1 MADRVFIFDT
11 TLRDGE
17 QSPGFSMWPEEKLEM
32 ARQLARLGVDV
43 IEAGFPISSPGEFE
57 GVRRIAAGVRGP
69 IICGLARANPKDVEA
84 AAEAVRPAERA
95 RVHTF
100 IATSPIHMARKL
112 RMSPD
117 EVLQT
122 AQQAVSYARRLVP
135 EVEFSA
141 EDATRSDIDFL
152 CRVFEAAIQAGAT
165 IINIPDTVGY
175 AVPEEFGALVRSLL
189 ERVSGMDRVT
199 VSVHCHN
206 DLGLATANTLAGVRA
221 GARQVEGTVNGI
233 GERAGNVA
241 LEEVIMA
248 LGTRRDSIG
257 LTTGVDTTQIYPTS
271 RLLCAFTGI
280 DVQPNKAIVGANAFA
295 HEAGIH
301 QHGVLV
307 DRRTY
312 EIMTP
317 ASIGLPTNRLVLGKH
332 SGRHAFEKVL
342 QDAGIRLGADELEGA
357 FARFKEV
364 CDRKKTVLQEEVI
377 ALVEEQ
383 FALFPRTWELGRF
396 SVTTGTARR
405 PIATVRVTKGETEEE
420 RTASGDG
427 PVNALFDAIASGV
440 GVRPELVDYSVRA
453 AAGGAD
459 AVGEAVVKLRWEG
472 DLSVGRASS
481 TDVLEASARAYL
493 SAVNKILGRQRES
506 HANAVASPKGEAL
519 AATDEIASS
528 LRSSQ

>member
-1 MADRVFIFDT
+1 MSTRVFVFDT

-17 QSPGFSMWPEEKLEM
+17 QSPGFSMWPEEKLQM

-57 GVRRIAAGVRGP
+57 GVRRIAAEVRGP
-69 IICGLARANPKDVEA
+69 VICGLARANPKDVET
-84 AAEAVRPAERA
+84 AAEAVGLAERA

-100 IATSPIHMARKL
+100 IATSPIHMAHKL
-112 RMSPD
+112 RMTPE
-117 EVLQT
+117 EVLES
-122 AQQAVSYARRLVP
+122 ARKAVAFARSLVP

-141 EDATRSDIDFL
+141 EDATRSEIDFL
-152 CRVFEAAIQAGAT
+152 CRVFEAAIAAGAT

-175 AVPEEFGALVRSLL
+175 ALPEEFGALVRTLI
-189 ERVSGMDRVT
+189 ERVPGMDRVT

-206 DLGLATANTLAGVRA
+206 DLGLATANSLAGLQA

-248 LGTRRDSIG
+248 LATRRDTASLI
-257 LTTGVDTTQIYPTS
+257 TGIDTTQIYPTS

-280 DVQPNKAIVGANAFA
+280 DVQPNKAVVGANAFA

-332 SGRHAFEKVL
+332 SGRHAFGRVL
-342 QDAGIRLGADELEGA
+342 HDAGIRLGPEELERA

-364 CDRKKTVLQEEVI
+364 CDRKKTVAQDEVI
-377 ALVEEQ
+377 ALVEEE
-383 FALFPRTWELGRF
+383 FATAPRTWELRRF
-396 SVTTGTARR
+396 AVATGSGSKPA
-405 PIATVRVTKGETEEE
+405 ATVVVSRGRAEAE

-427 PVNALFDAIASGV
+427 PVNALFDAIASAV
-440 GVRPELVDYSVRA
+440 GVHPELVDYTVRA

-481 TDVLEASARAYL
+481 TDILEASGRAYL
-493 SAVNKILGRQRES
+493 AAVNKILVGQRP
-506 HANAVASPKGEAL
+506 AAL
-519 AATDEIASS
+519 LAQEGGS
-528 LRSSQ
+528 

>member
-1 MADRVFIFDT
+1 MAEHVAIFDT

-17 QSPGFSMWPEEKLEM
+17 QSPGFSLWPQEKLEL

-43 IEAGFPISSPGEFE
+43 IEAGFPVSSPGEFE
-57 GVRRIAAGVRGP
+57 GVRQIAAEVRGP
-69 IICGLARANPKDVEA
+69 VICALARAHPQDIEA

-117 EVLQT
+117 QVLEA
-122 AQQAVSYARRLVP
+122 AQAAVALARRLAP

-141 EDATRSDIDFL
+141 EDATRSEVEFL
-152 CRVFEAAIQAGAT
+152 CRVFEAAIRAGAT

-175 AVPEEFGALVRSLL
+175 ALPDEYGALVRTLR
-189 ERVSGMDRVT
+189 ERVPGMDRVT

-206 DLGLATANTLAGVRA
+206 DLGLATANTLAGLRA
-221 GARQVEGTVNGI
+221 GARQVEGTINGI
-233 GERAGNVA
+233 GERAGNAA

-248 LGTRRDSIG
+248 LHTRGELLG
-257 LTTGVDTTQIYPTS
+257 LRTGVDTTQIYPTS
-271 RLLCAFTGI
+271 RLLCALTGVE
-280 DVQPNKAIVGANAFA
+280 VQPNKAIVGANAFA

-301 QHGVLV
+301 QHGVLM

-317 ASIGLPTNRLVLGKH
+317 ASVGLPTNRLVLGKH

-342 QDAGIRLGADELEGA
+342 QDAGIRLSPDELDRA

-364 CDRKKTVLQEEVI
+364 CDRKKTVVPEEVL

-383 FALFPRTWELGRF
+383 FAAVPQTWDLVHF
-396 SVTTGTARR
+396 AVSTGTGLPPR
-405 PIATVRVTKGETEEE
+405 ATVVVARGEGRAEGAAT
-420 RTASGDG
+420 GDG
-427 PVNALFDAIASGV
+427 PVNALCEAIAAAV
-440 GVRPELVDYSVRA
+440 GLRPALVDYTVRA

-459 AVGEAVVKLRWEG
+459 AVGEAVVKVRWETE
-472 DLSVGRASS
+472 LVVGRASS
-481 TDVLEASARAYL
+481 TDILEASARAYL
-493 SAVNKILGRQRES
+493 AALNKIVHRQ
-506 HANAVASPKGEAL
+506 
-519 AATDEIASS
+519 AAGQAPVTPGVRPWA
-528 LRSSQ
+528 

>member
-1 MADRVFIFDT
+1 MPDRVSIFDT

-17 QSPGFSMWPEEKLEM
+17 QSPGFSMWPAEKLEM

-43 IEAGFPISSPGEFE
+43 IEAGFPISSRGEFE
-57 GVRRIAAGVRGP
+57 GVRQIADAVRGP
-69 IICGLARANPKDVEA
+69 VICALARANPKDIDA
-84 AAEAVRPAERA
+84 AAEAVASSPRP

-100 IATSPIHMARKL
+100 IATSPIHMAQKL
-112 RMSPD
+112 RMTAD
-117 EVLQT
+117 DVLE
-122 AQQAVSYARRLVP
+122 AARGAVAYARRLTP

-141 EDATRSDIDFL
+141 EDATRSEVDFL
-152 CRVFEAAIQAGAT
+152 CRVFEAAIAAGAT

-175 AVPEEFGALVRSLL
+175 ALPDEYAALVRTLR
-189 ERVSGMDRVT
+189 ERVPGMARVT

-206 DLGLATANTLAGVRA
+206 DLGLATANTLAGVQA
-221 GARQVEGTVNGI
+221 GARQVEGTINGI

-241 LEEVIMA
+241 LEEVIMT
-248 LGTRRDSIG
+248 LQTRRDSMG
-257 LTTGVDTTQIYPTS
+257 FVTGIDTTQIHATS

-317 ASIGLPTNRLVLGKH
+317 AAIGLPTNRLVLGKH

-342 QDAGIRLGADELEGA
+342 HDAGIRLPAEDLERA
-357 FARFKEV
+357 FARFKDV

-383 FALFPRTWELGRF
+383 FATYPRIWELARF
-396 SVTTGTARR
+396 AVTTGTAR
-405 PIATVRVTKGETEEE
+405 PPVATVVVSRGTVEEE

-427 PVNALFDAIASGV
+427 PVNALFDAIASAV
-440 GVRPELVDYSVRA
+440 GVRSELVDYTVRA
-453 AAGGAD
+453 AAGGVD
-459 AVGEAVVKLRWEG
+459 AVGEAVVKLRWDG

-493 SAVNKILGRQRES
+493 AAVNKILARPPVAVVPAGRAAGAREGG
-506 HANAVASPKGEAL
+506 A
-519 AATDEIASS
+519 
-528 LRSSQ
+528 

>member
-1 MADRVFIFDT
+1 MTSRVFIFDT

-17 QSPGFSMWPEEKLEM
+17 QSPGFSMWPDEKLEM

-57 GVRRIAAGVRGP
+57 GVRRIASQVRGAV
-69 IICGLARANPKDVEA
+69 ICALARANPKDVET
-84 AAEAVRPAERA
+84 AAEAIRPAERS

-112 RMSPD
+112 RMTPD
-117 EVLQT
+117 EVLE
-122 AQQAVSYARRLVP
+122 AARQAVTLARSLAP

-141 EDATRSDIDFL
+141 EDATRSEVDFL
-152 CRVFEAAIQAGAT
+152 CRVFEAAIAAGAT

-175 AVPEEFGALVRSLL
+175 ALPEEYGALVRTLI
-189 ERVSGMDRVT
+189 ERVPGMDRVT

-206 DLGLATANTLAGVRA
+206 DLGLATANTLAGLAA

-248 LGTRRDSIG
+248 LATRREAAG
-257 LTTGVDTTQIYPTS
+257 LTTAIDTTQIYPTS

-280 DVQPNKAIVGANAFA
+280 DVQPNKAVVGANAFA

-342 QDAGIRLGADELEGA
+342 QDAGIHLGPDELKRA

-383 FALFPRTWELGRF
+383 FGTMPRTWELRQF
-396 SVTTGTARR
+396 AVATGSARE
-405 PIATVRVTKGETEEE
+405 PAATVVVARGRAEEE

-427 PVNALFDAIASGV
+427 PVNALFEAIASAV
-440 GVRPELVDYSVRA
+440 GVRPELLDYTVRA

-481 TDVLEASARAYL
+481 TDILEASARAYL
-493 SAVNKILGRQRES
+493 AALNKILVGSRP
-506 HANAVASPKGEAL
+506 AVAL
-519 AATDEIASS
+519 AQEGGT
-528 LRSSQ
+528 

>member
-1 MADRVFIFDT
+1 MDDRVAIFDT

-17 QSPGFSMWPEEKLEM
+17 QSPGFSLWPEEKLEL

-43 IEAGFPISSPGEFE
+43 IEAGFPVSSPGEFE
-57 GVRRIAAGVRGP
+57 GVRRIAAEVRGP
-69 IICGLARANPKDVEA
+69 VICALARAHPQDIEA

-112 RMSPD
+112 RMSP
-117 EVLQT
+117 EQVLE
-122 AQQAVSYARRLVP
+122 AARAAVVLARRLAP

-141 EDATRSDIDFL
+141 EDATRSEVDFL
-152 CRVFEAAIQAGAT
+152 CRVFEAAIGAGAT
-165 IINIPDTVGY
+165 VINIPDTVGY
-175 AVPEEFGALVRSLL
+175 ALPDEYADLVRTLR
-189 ERVSGMDRVT
+189 ERVPGMDRVT

-206 DLGLATANTLAGVRA
+206 DLGLATANTLAGLRA
-221 GARQVEGTVNGI
+221 GARQVEGTINGI
-233 GERAGNVA
+233 GERAGNAA

-248 LGTRRDSIG
+248 LHTRTDLLG

-271 RLLCAFTGI
+271 RLLCALTGVE
-280 DVQPNKAIVGANAFA
+280 VQPNKAIVGANAFA

-317 ASIGLPTNRLVLGKH
+317 ASVGLPTNRLVLGKH

-342 QDAGIRLGADELEGA
+342 QDAGIRLGPAELDRA

-364 CDRKKTVLQEEVI
+364 CDRKKTVLTDEVI

-383 FALFPRTWELGRF
+383 FAAAPRTWDLVRF
-396 SVTTGTARR
+396 EVSTGTGRPPQAAVVVARGR
-405 PIATVRVTKGETEEE
+405 DQVE
-420 RTASGDG
+420 RTAAGDG
-427 PVNALFDAIASGV
+427 PVDALFEAIAAAV
-440 GVRPELVDYSVRA
+440 GLRPALVDYTVRA

-459 AVGEAVVKLRWEG
+459 AVGEAVVKVRWDA
-472 DLSVGRASS
+472 DLVVGRASS
-481 TDVLEASARAYL
+481 TDILEASARAYL
-493 SAVNKILGRQRES
+493 AAVNKIVHRRAG
-506 HANAVASPKGEAL
+506 APAGEAPVG
-519 AATDEIASS
+519 
-528 LRSSQ
+528 RG